1 MLPRLV
7 LAGFALLLTA
17 SGARAEVLVYS
28 GSLQRLAT
36 RNDPPAQ
43 KRKAFVVVDQFQKKI
58 AIVSYGRDPLG
69 KHHDFPVVQDV
80 DYLTF
85 PRGDG
90 KLEDGFATTTALG
103 TFEGPSGGGYS
114 AIFAHGTRVPL
125 VVSVSGD
132 VQNVQSRAKV
142 LIGTNAGAATTILGA
157 FYGQDTF
164 TVKFDQKRTIEENGA
179 GATVDAAIAHLVGV
193 LEAMGYVTG

>member
-1 MLPRLV
+1 M
-7 LAGFALLLTA
+7 
-17 SGARAEVLVYS
+17 
-28 GSLQRLAT
+28 
-36 RNDPPAQ
+36 
-43 KRKAFVVVDQFQKKI
+43 
-58 AIVSYGRDPLG
+58 SYGRDPLG
-69 KHHDFPVVQDV
+69 KHHDFPVVKDV

-90 KLEDGFATTTALG
+90 KLEDAFATTTAQD
-103 TFEGPSGGGYS
+103 TFTTPTGGGYS
-114 AIFAHGTRVPL
+114 AIFIHGTRVPL
-125 VVSVSGD
+125 VVSVSGA
-132 VQNVQSRAKV
+132 VKNVQARAKV

-164 TVKFDQKRTIEENGA
+164 TVKFDQKHTIEENGG